1 MPGELRTPQWL
12 VWRAYGEAWMAVI
25 YTARLCKRMAAYV
38 GPKRSALEYGY
49 NKPPLSSCKLR
60 MKP

>member
-1 MPGELRTPQWL
+1 
-12 VWRAYGEAWMAVI
+12 MAVV
-25 YTARLCKRMAAYV
+25 YTARLCTRMAAYV

-60 MKP
+60 MKLCSQCARPLSAFPPHTDTLIE